1 MWFYYSISP
10 QSRRSTSKVS
20 SKPLS
25 LLMATVEPRQLNDAL
40 EPSLSMTGRTGAPA
54 NGGQHSRS
62 VKDLGGIRLPFKF
75 GFQHHSRIGA
85 LHPI

>member
-10 QSRRSTSKVS
+10 QSINFTSTVS

-25 LLMATVEPRQLNDAL
+25 LQMAMVEPRQLNEDL
-40 EPSLSMTGRTGAPA
+40 EHIYMTGRTGAPA
-54 NGGQHSRS
+54 NGGQHYRS
-62 VKDLGGIRLPFKF
+62 VKDSWGIRLPFKF

-85 LHPI
+85 LYPI